1 MFFKRLS
8 IFTVCIVL
16 ACLSLVSCGSAKIPE
31 IANVNEMSA
40 KNLLSSNGLIP
51 AIVYEYSDDVAAGY
65 TIKTEPAIGSSV
77 EKNSVVTI
85 YISKGPE
92 LRVPDVANVD
102 EETAKKVLTS
112 NQLIPSITYEYSDTV
127 IVGNVTRTEPEIGSV
142 VEPNSK
148 ITVYLSYGPSYVEA
162 SNVTIELDGIGYGP
176 SIGSCSV
183 YREADKLYI
192 DCREFKYNPW
202 SVTSYT
208 VGWHDPNNTGSIQGI
223 ASLTNNYYQ
232 SVPVSAKYS
241 VNSWDGWDSQDFTIE
256 IPLIDLGV
264 DRPVLMHITLYAY
277 HQKDAS
283 INNIEITL
291 HLLW

>member
-31 IANVNEMSA
+31 IANVDEMSA

-148 ITVYLSYGPSYVEA
+148 IVVYLSYGPSYVEA
-162 SNVTIELDGIGYGP
+162 SNVSVIDFGYN
-176 SIGSCSV
+176 SNLYDTKCRV
-183 YREADKLYI
+183 YRNGDKLYI
-192 DCREFKYNPW
+192 ECSEFSTSWAVKEWYDPDNCGNIHGVVALNDNFYN
-202 SVTSYT
+202 T
-208 VGWHDPNNTGSIQGI
+208 
-223 ASLTNNYYQ
+223 
-232 SVPVSAKYS
+232 VSATGKYS
-241 VNSWDGWDSQDFTIE
+241 VQTWETFDTQEFTLEISLIE
-256 IPLIDLGV
+256 LGV
-264 DRPVLMHITLYAY
+264 DKPTSLYIALNEVNNAY
-277 HQKDAS
+277 S
-283 INNIEITL
+283 EVIWG
-291 HLLW
+291 LLISW